1 MLAIG
6 KTLTPQQRLSKC
18 VIDILGNEK
27 YTAMNG
33 VVMIGERAVKP
44 CPPFHTAC
52 TNGRDEWYDPAFIEL
67 LNDAEL
73 RFVIIHENF
82 HKMYRNLITWC
93 ELYKIDPRLAN
104 QACDHVINIQIV
116 DDNKDGF
123 ATMPVAVP
131 GHNDERFR
139 NMSAAQ
145 VFNILRKEEEGEE
158 GEGEGEG
165 EGEEGEGEP
174 GKGKPC
180 KGKPG
185 SGSGGFDEHD
195 WEGAQE
201 LTEAEKNELERE
213 IDEAI
218 RQGALTAGKLG
229 TGGAIDI
236 NELVKTQV
244 DWREVL
250 REFIKTTCAG
260 SDYSTYN
267 RPNRRYLSTGV
278 YMPSGIS
285 EAVGDLVFAV
295 DMSGSTSMGK
305 MRPMFLAEIQEVCN
319 TVNPARIHVMYW
331 DTKVAKHEVYMPE
344 QMADFRNSTR
354 PAGGG
359 GTTVRCVPEF
369 IKDNNINAQA
379 VVILTDGDLYG
390 QDWGIWTSPTLW
402 CIVDSDRVFSPI
414 GKTIHIDSDLA

>member
-1 MLAIG
+1 MLATG

-52 TNGRDEWYDPAFIEL
+52 TNGRDEYYDPAFVESM
-67 LNDAEL
+67 NDAEL
-73 RFVIIHENF
+73 RFVIIHENY
-82 HKMYRNLITWC
+82 HKMYRHLTTWA
-93 ELYKIDPRLAN
+93 ELFKIDAACAGR
-104 QACDHVINIQIV
+104 ACDYVINLMIS
-116 DDNKDGF
+116 DDNKHDGF
-123 ATMPVAVP
+123 ATMPQSVP
-131 GHNDERFR
+131 GCIDERFR

-145 VFNILRKEEEGEE
+145 VFNILRKEKEEEGEGGKGKP

-165 EGEEGEGEP
+165 QGGSQPGEGEP
-174 GKGKPC
+174 Q
-180 KGKPG
+180 
-185 SGSGGFDEHD
+185 GFDEHD
-195 WEGAQE
+195 WEGAQG
-201 LTEAEKNELERE
+201 LTEAEKHELERE

-244 DWREVL
+244 DWREAL

-319 TVNPARIHVMYW
+319 TVNPARIHVLYW
-331 DTKVAKHEVYMPE
+331 DTEVAKHEVYMPE
-344 QMADFRNSTR
+344 QMGDFRKSTK

-390 QDWGIWTSPTLW
+390 QDWGTWTSPTLW

>member
-18 VIDILGNEK
+18 VIDILGNDK

-33 VVMIGERAVKP
+33 VVMIGERAIRP
-44 CPPFHTAC
+44 CPPYHTAC
-52 TNGRDEWYDPAFIEL
+52 TNGRDEYYDPAFVEL
-67 LNDAEL
+67 LSDAEL

-82 HKMYRNLITWC
+82 HKMYRHLTTWA
-93 ELYKIDPRLAN
+93 ELHRIDHELAN
-104 QACDHVINIQIV
+104 QACDHVINIKIV

-131 GHNDERFR
+131 GHYDERFR

-145 VFNILRKEEEGEE
+145 VFNLLRKEQEEQG
-158 GEGEGEG
+158 GKGKP
-165 EGEEGEGEP
+165 GEGEP
-174 GKGKPC
+174 GSGEGGGEP
-180 KGKPG
+180 GNGSG

-244 DWREVL
+244 DWREAL

-319 TVNPARIHVMYW
+319 TVNPARIHVLYW
-331 DTKVAKHEVYMPE
+331 DTRVAKHEVYMPE
-344 QMADFRNSTR
+344 QMADFRKSTR

-390 QDWGIWTSPTLW
+390 QDWGTWTSPTLW
-402 CIVDSDRVFSPI
+402 CIVDSGRVFSPI